1 MVFFDHD
8 QTPEEIIEKICY
20 LAGKITNPSPKQAGI
35 IHWGLTLIIHRFKKD
50 PKEIKRLKRLKRM
63 INMNE
68 GTIHDLMHD
77 VLEYERQEARQERDL
92 EIANNLIKEGI
103 PINQIAK
110 ATKLDINTIKQLNIG
125 K

>member
-1 MVFFDHD
+1 
-8 QTPEEIIEKICY
+8 
-20 LAGKITNPSPKQAGI
+20 
-35 IHWGLTLIIHRFKKD
+35 
-50 PKEIKRLKRLKRM
+50 
-63 INMNE
+63 MNE
-68 GTIHDLMHD
+68 GTIHDLMRD
-77 VLEYERQEARQERDL
+77 IVEYERQEAREEARQERDL